1 MDTSEAESVKLFSN
15 TYLAMRVAFINEIDT
30 FCEEKNLKS
39 VSVIDGICKDSRIGK
54 GYNNP
59 SFGYG
64 GYCFPKDTKQTK
76 SSFKNVPESIIS
88 AVIESNENRA
98 KFIASKI
105 LKTKKKIIGFYRLN
119 MKSGSDNIRNSSSI
133 KIIELLLDYD
143 IQIIIYEPLN
153 TDISFFQNDK
163 VSFTNDLSLFSKK
176 SEIIIAN
183 RLTPQIEEFKNKI
196 YTRDIFYEN

>member
-1 MDTSEAESVKLFSN
+1 MQLFSN

-30 FCEEKNLKS
+30 FCEEKNLNS
-39 VSVIDGICKDSRIGK
+39 INVINGMCLDSRIGE

-76 SSFKNVPESIIS
+76 SAFKDVPESIIS

-98 KFIASKI
+98 KFLANKI
-105 LKTKKKIIGFYRLN
+105 LKTKKKVIGFYRLN

-133 KIIELLLDYD
+133 KILELLLDND
-143 IQIIIYEPLN
+143 LNIFIYEPLDV
-153 TDISFFQNDK
+153 DISILKNDK
-163 VSFTNDLSLFSKK
+163 ISFTNDLNLFTKK
-176 SEIIIAN
+176 SELIIAN
-183 RLTPQIEEFKNKI
+183 RLSPEIEVFKSKI